1 MEYSLAIKE
10 ETNLLYVQEAGHK
23 ITTEP
28 CMVAHTC
35 NPTSGWV
42 EAGGF
47 RVQGQASQI
56 SDMLLKENKEVG
68 CGAPFPLVAPS
79 IGRQTSANSRRAWD
93 KK

>member
-1 MEYSLAIKE
+1 MWYTVSIVEYSFAIKE

-35 NPTSGWV
+35 NPTSGQA

-47 RVQGQASQI
+47 RVQGQAGQI

-68 CGAPFPLVAPS
+68 CGAPFLLVAPL
-79 IGRQTSANSRRAWD
+79 NWEKD
-93 KK
+93 